1 MCSYLASDSWYIK
14 LGNQQEMSEK
24 VKELV
29 AEPKIA
35 KSYILVYQRPDGQKQ
50 LLCSYEMS
58 EDIDF
63 LISQIKNK
71 KLDLPLEGFKNEKQ
85 FSMLEIPHNVSFGL
99 NLPSVDFRKL
109 ELDNLMSELE
119 NAVSEM
125 EADNKEIT
133 NL

>member
-1 MCSYLASDSWYIK
+1 
-14 LGNQQEMSEK
+14 MSEK

-63 LISQIKNK
+63 LISQN
-71 KLDLPLEGFKNEKQ
+71 
-85 FSMLEIPHNVSFGL
+85 
-99 NLPSVDFRKL
+99 
-109 ELDNLMSELE
+109 
-119 NAVSEM
+119 
-125 EADNKEIT
+125 
-133 NL
+133 

>member
-1 MCSYLASDSWYIK
+1 
-14 LGNQQEMSEK
+14 MSEK

-125 EADNKEIT
+125 ETDNKEIT